1 MTDPTNGNDAARSH
15 THPGNVQPGH
25 DAPVDEAARIT
36 SVPPPLRGLVITLS
50 VIFVTGSVLK
60 ALDLYRIALGLQ
72 IYDQQFYFPM
82 IAIGIALVFLH
93 LSPSGERRS
102 TMPGWYDWL
111 AIAAGVSACVYLAV
125 EYPRLA
131 NEVVYQP
138 LDAVV
143 CGATIIFLTA
153 EGLRRTVGWVL
164 LGVLIFFILFGVAGQ
179 YVPGSLQGQKIE
191 FGDLVTYLA
200 FDTNAL
206 VGVPM
211 RVVTTIVVGFLLMA
225 ALMSRSGAAGF
236 MNDLSIAAMGRYR
249 GGGAKVAIT
258 ASSLFGSISGST
270 VSNVMSTGAIT
281 IPLMKRAGYPPV
293 SAGAIEA
300 VASTGGQLMPPV
312 MGAVAFLMAEDL
324 QVDYSDVALAA
335 LVPSLLYYAGLFVQ
349 ADLEAARDNI
359 KRVEEHLIPRALTVL
374 RQGWIFI
381 IPFVVLIVSLFWLNH
396 EPEESALYASVAFA
410 VFGLVHGYKGKRMT
424 MKDLFWS
431 IAETG
436 ILAIDL
442 VMIGA
447 AVGFIIGI
455 LAKSGLGFALT
466 LVLSQIGAGNFLL
479 LLVLAAIVCIIL
491 GMGMPTIGVYVLVSA
506 LVAPA
511 MMETGVSPMAAHM
524 FVLYFGMLSFITPP
538 ICIAAFAAAK
548 LAGSDQMKTGYAASR
563 FGWSAFVVP
572 FLFVFSPSL
581 LLDGSPLA
589 LVHDI
594 ATALIGV
601 WLVSAAL
608 VGYLFARLLLWQRL
622 TLAIGG
628 LLILVP
634 AGAFPGAFWTDI
646 AGIAIAI
653 LILTPVWIKSRP
665 DPATMAPPPGT
676 HA

>member
-1 MTDPTNGNDAARSH
+1 MTDPRS
-15 THPGNVQPGH
+15 
-25 DAPVDEAARIT
+25 PVESSPAEAASAEQHGSEAERIT
-36 SVPPPLRGLVITLS
+36 SVPSPLRGFVIGLS
-50 VIFVTGSVLK
+50 VIFVITSIMK
-60 ALDLYRIALGLQ
+60 ALDLYRIVFHLQ

-82 IAIGIALVFLH
+82 IAIGLALVFLH
-93 LSPSGERRS
+93 LEPSGRRR
-102 TMPGWYDWL
+102 TALPGWYDWL
-111 AIAAGVSACVYLAV
+111 AAGAGAVACIYLAV

-143 CGATIIFLTA
+143 CGAIIIILTA

-164 LGVLIFFILFGVAGQ
+164 LSVLVFFILFGVAGQ

-191 FGDLVTYLA
+191 LGDLVTYLA

-236 MNDLSIAAMGRYR
+236 MNDLSISAMGRYR

-281 IPLMKRAGYPPV
+281 IPLMKRAGYPAV

-324 QVDYSDVALAA
+324 QVDYSAVALAA
-335 LVPSLLYYAGLFVQ
+335 LVPSILYYAGLFVQ
-349 ADLEAARDNI
+349 ADLEAARDGI
-359 KRVEEHLIPRALTVL
+359 KRVDEELIPRAAKVL
-374 RQGWIFI
+374 REGWIFI
-381 IPFVVLIVSLFWLNH
+381 IPFVVLIASLFWLNH
-396 EPEESALYASVAFA
+396 EPEESALYASVAFL
-410 VFGLVHGYKGKRMT
+410 VFGLAHGYQGKRMT
-424 MKDLFWS
+424 LRDLFWS

-442 VMIGA
+442 IMIGA

-466 LVLSQIGAGNFLL
+466 LVLSQIGSGNFLL

-511 MMETGVSPMAAHM
+511 MVETGVSPMAAHM

-548 LAGSDQMKTGYAASR
+548 LAGSDQMRTGYAASR

-581 LLDGSPLA
+581 LLEGSLLS

-594 ATALIGV
+594 STAFIGV
-601 WLVSAAL
+601 WLVAAAL
-608 VGYLFARLLLWQRL
+608 VGYLFARLGSWQRVML
-622 TLAIGG
+622 GIGG
-628 LLILVP
+628 LLILLP
-634 AGAFPGAFWTDI
+634 AGAFKGAFWTDI
-646 AGIAIAI
+646 AGLIVAAVI
-653 LILTPVWIKSRP
+653 LLPVWKQAQT
-665 DPATMAPPPGT
+665 PAA
-676 HA
+676 A

>member
-1 MTDPTNGNDAARSH
+1 MTDPKPLAGSPSAE
-15 THPGNVQPGH
+15 
-25 DAPVDEAARIT
+25 APSEEQHGSEAERIT
-36 SVPPPLRGLVITLS
+36 SVPSPLRGFVIGLS
-50 VIFVTGSVLK
+50 VIFVIASILK
-60 ALDLYRIALGLQ
+60 ALDLYRIAFHLQ

-82 IAIGIALVFLH
+82 IAIGLALVFLH
-93 LSPSGERRS
+93 LEPSGRRR
-102 TMPGWYDWL
+102 TALPGWYDWL
-111 AIAAGVSACVYLAV
+111 AAAAGAAACVYLAV

-138 LDAVV
+138 LDAVI
-143 CGATIIFLTA
+143 CGATIIVLTA

-164 LGVLIFFILFGVAGQ
+164 LSVLVFFILFGVAGQ

-191 FGDLVTYLA
+191 IGDLVTYLA

-281 IPLMKRAGYPPV
+281 IPLMKRAGYPAV

-324 QVDYSDVALAA
+324 QVDYSAVALAA
-335 LVPSLLYYAGLFVQ
+335 LVPSILYYAGLFVQ
-349 ADLEAARDNI
+349 ADLEAARDGI
-359 KRVEEHLIPRALTVL
+359 KRVEEDLIPRAARVL
-374 RQGWIFI
+374 REGWIFI
-381 IPFVVLIVSLFWLNH
+381 IPFVVLIASLFWFNH
-396 EPEESALYASVAFA
+396 EPEESALYASVAFL
-410 VFGLVHGYKGKRMT
+410 VFGLAHGYQGKRMT
-424 MKDLFWS
+424 LRDLFWS

-442 VMIGA
+442 IMIGA

-466 LVLSQIGAGNFLL
+466 LVLSQIGSGNFLL

-511 MMETGVSPMAAHM
+511 MVETGVSPMAAHM

-548 LAGSDQMKTGYAASR
+548 LAGSDQMRTGYAASR

-581 LLDGSPLA
+581 LLEGNLLSLI
-589 LVHDI
+589 HDI
-594 ATALIGV
+594 STAFIGV

-608 VGYLFARLLLWQRL
+608 VGYLFARLGTWQRL
-622 TLAIGG
+622 ALGLGG
-628 LLILVP
+628 LLILIP
-634 AGAFPGAFWTDI
+634 AGAFKGAFWTDI
-646 AGIAIAI
+646 AGLIIAAVI
-653 LILTPVWIKSRP
+653 LLPVWKQAQA
-665 DPATMAPPPGT
+665 PAA
-676 HA
+676 A

>member
-1 MTDPTNGNDAARSH
+1 MTDPNPLAGSPSAE
-15 THPGNVQPGH
+15 
-25 DAPVDEAARIT
+25 APSEEQHGSEAERIT
-36 SVPPPLRGLVITLS
+36 SVPSPLRGFVIGLS
-50 VIFVTGSVLK
+50 VIFVIASILK
-60 ALDLYRIALGLQ
+60 ALDLYRIAFHLQ

-82 IAIGIALVFLH
+82 IAIGLALVFLH
-93 LSPSGERRS
+93 LEPSGRRR
-102 TMPGWYDWL
+102 TALPGWYDWL
-111 AIAAGVSACVYLAV
+111 AAAAGAAACLYLAV

-138 LDAVV
+138 LDAVI
-143 CGATIIFLTA
+143 CGATIIVLTA

-164 LGVLIFFILFGVAGQ
+164 LSVLVFFILFGVAGQ

-191 FGDLVTYLA
+191 LGDLVTYLA

-281 IPLMKRAGYPPV
+281 IPLMKRAGYPAV

-324 QVDYSDVALAA
+324 QVDYSAVALAA
-335 LVPSLLYYAGLFVQ
+335 LVPSILYYAGLFVQ
-349 ADLEAARDNI
+349 ADLEAARDGI
-359 KRVEEHLIPRALTVL
+359 KRVEEDLIPRAARVL
-374 RQGWIFI
+374 REGWIFI
-381 IPFVVLIVSLFWLNH
+381 IPFVVLIASLFWFNH
-396 EPEESALYASVAFA
+396 EPEESALYASVAFL
-410 VFGLVHGYKGKRMT
+410 VFGLAHGYQGKRMT
-424 MKDLFWS
+424 LRDLFWS

-442 VMIGA
+442 IMIGA

-466 LVLSQIGAGNFLL
+466 LVLSQIGSGNFLL

-511 MMETGVSPMAAHM
+511 MVETGVSPMAAHM

-548 LAGSDQMKTGYAASR
+548 LAGSDQMRTGYAASR

-581 LLDGSPLA
+581 LLEGNLLSLI
-589 LVHDI
+589 HDI
-594 ATALIGV
+594 STAFIGV

-608 VGYLFARLLLWQRL
+608 VGYLFARLGNWQRL
-622 TLAIGG
+622 ALGLGG
-628 LLILVP
+628 LLILIP
-634 AGAFPGAFWTDI
+634 AGAFKGAFWTDVAGLII
-646 AGIAIAI
+646 AAVI
-653 LILTPVWIKSRP
+653 LLPVWKQAQA
-665 DPATMAPPPGT
+665 PAAV
-676 HA
+676 

>member
-1 MTDPTNGNDAARSH
+1 
-15 THPGNVQPGH
+15 
-25 DAPVDEAARIT
+25 
-36 SVPPPLRGLVITLS
+36 
-50 VIFVTGSVLK
+50 
-60 ALDLYRIALGLQ
+60 
-72 IYDQQFYFPM
+72 M
-82 IAIGIALVFLH
+82 IAIGLALVFLH
-93 LSPSGERRS
+93 LEPSGRRR
-102 TMPGWYDWL
+102 TALPGWYDWL
-111 AIAAGVSACVYLAV
+111 AAAAGAAACVYLAV

-138 LDAVV
+138 LDAVI
-143 CGATIIFLTA
+143 CGATIIVLTA

-164 LGVLIFFILFGVAGQ
+164 LSVLVFFILFGVAGQ

-191 FGDLVTYLA
+191 IGDLVTYLA

-281 IPLMKRAGYPPV
+281 IPLMKRAGYPAV

-324 QVDYSDVALAA
+324 QVDYSAVALAA
-335 LVPSLLYYAGLFVQ
+335 LVPSILYYAGLFVQ
-349 ADLEAARDNI
+349 ADLEAARDGI
-359 KRVEEHLIPRALTVL
+359 KRVEEDLIPRAARVL
-374 RQGWIFI
+374 REGWIFI
-381 IPFVVLIVSLFWLNH
+381 IPFVVLIASLFWFNH
-396 EPEESALYASVAFA
+396 EPEESALYASVAFL
-410 VFGLVHGYKGKRMT
+410 VFGLAHGYQGKRMT
-424 MKDLFWS
+424 LRDLFWS

-442 VMIGA
+442 IMIGA

-466 LVLSQIGAGNFLL
+466 LVLSQIGSGNFLL

-511 MMETGVSPMAAHM
+511 MVETGVSPMAAHM

-548 LAGSDQMKTGYAASR
+548 LAGSDQMRTGYAASR

-581 LLDGSPLA
+581 LLEGNLLSLI
-589 LVHDI
+589 HDI
-594 ATALIGV
+594 STAFIGV

-608 VGYLFARLLLWQRL
+608 VGYLFARLGTWQRL
-622 TLAIGG
+622 ALGLGG
-628 LLILVP
+628 LLILIP
-634 AGAFPGAFWTDI
+634 AGAFKGAFWTDI
-646 AGIAIAI
+646 AGLIIAAVI
-653 LILTPVWIKSRP
+653 LLPVWKQAQA
-665 DPATMAPPPGT
+665 PAA
-676 HA
+676 A